1 MSNELIAFASIL
13 CVGILMLVLIN
24 KVTNYCIEAE
34 KGKWA
39 KERIQKLEKEE
50 NEEREKFID
59 EVDKRKEFY
68 RKICSQNYDYIDASL
83 FRKESF
89 TKSENTEGLDIAERF
104 ERFEQRRAMVEMF
117 AFRDVLEENFRDIGM
132 NLHLIK
138 LSSLRNSEGMARI
151 VKYIMVVPKA
161 YDQKEYCEGIQKLLK
176 KELGLYAKVS
186 DLKDESCGCARY
198 TQTIQQKSFRY
209 KGYYVNAL
217 DRDEVVLISEVGF
230 VKTFDKI
237 SDCISKIEYL

>member
-24 KVTNYCIEAE
+24 KVTNYWMEAE
-34 KGKWA
+34 IEKWA
-39 KERIQKLEKEE
+39 KERIQKREKEE

-83 FRKESF
+83 FRKKSF
-89 TKSENTEGLDIAERF
+89 PKSENTEGLDIAERVA
-104 ERFEQRRAMVEMF
+104 QRRVMVEMF

-132 NLHLIK
+132 DLHLIK
-138 LSSLRNSEGMARI
+138 LCSLRNSEGMARI
-151 VKYIMVVPKA
+151 LKYIMVVPKA
-161 YDQKEYCEGIQKLLK
+161 YEQKEYCEGIQKLLK

-186 DLKDESCGCARY
+186 DLKDGSWEYARY

-209 KGYYVNAL
+209 KGYVVN
-217 DRDEVVLISEVGF
+217 RFKQDEVILVSEMGT
-230 VKTFDKI
+230 VKIFDDLT
-237 SDCISKIEYL
+237 DCFSAI